1 MTLANVHQG
10 RFAALQGSGAQ
21 EKPMTPSKTLGCC
34 FAEAPRIDF
43 NAMPSSSGARV
54 KGPRCALLARGE
66 VCSAFKRTRLEDV
79 STFIVGGQAR
89 DVQSAG
95 SRRITWHF
103 AALCFVNLV
112 PTSTPTAQCWKEQ
125 IPGTDGSSLFQV
137 RVSPQSKRMARRVPF
152 LPEPPRVACS
162 VAPRF
167 LAAICHAQKVVP
179 AKRHEVQPTKGNPVL
194 KVQDV
199 KIHPKK
205 WSSNQ
210 SHISD

>member
-79 STFIVGGQAR
+79 STFIVGDQAR

-103 AALCFVNLV
+103 AALCFVNSV

-125 IPGTDGSSLFQV
+125 ILGTDGSSLFQV
-137 RVSPQSKRMARRVPF
+137 RLSPQLKRMARRGPF
-152 LPEPPRVACS
+152 LPEPPCVACS
-162 VAPRF
+162 VVLVPNWVAPRF
-167 LAAICHAQKVVP
+167 LAPRPESGTDQKAQRGFKGP
-179 AKRHEVQPTKGNPVL
+179 RLQDPPEKR
-194 KVQDV
+194 
-199 KIHPKK
+199 
-205 WSSNQ
+205 SSNQ